1 MLLNLVAML
10 YAGRVMHGAA
20 ALVMRLAGAVL
31 GVLQVILAIE
41 IILRALQQLGLGT

>member
-1 MLLNLVAML
+1 
-10 YAGRVMHGAA
+10 MHGAA